1 MRRKL
6 MTCVLALL
14 VILGMTSIASAAAY
28 SDMEGHWAEDAVSTW
43 SEYGIFE
50 GNQGAFNPEGVVT
63 RAQAAQIM
71 SRLLGLNE
79 AADIS
84 AYTDVAADAWYADAI
99 AKCVQAGI
107 MNGVSAST
115 MDPDG
120 ELSREMFFVMFARAL
135 NIADED
141 ALDKEYT
148 DTQEISD
155 WAAGAF
161 NAMVNRG
168 YVSGTSASELSPL
181 ATINRASIAAM
192 LDKSISV
199 YVTTAG
205 EKVDV
210 AAEENGLVLVAADD
224 VTVNGAVDTLVVA
237 QGADGGKVYVEQ
249 APTTELLLNAANA
262 EVLVKDS
269 DTERVVITGKASR
282 VILDGGK
289 IGNVSVDAQAVGTEL
304 VVEKGTAVA
313 AVSTDAA
320 DTKLDVSGAVESV
333 AVSESAVNA
342 TVSGSGTVSSVTT
355 SGNDTKVDTIGTKVE
370 VAEGTT
376 GVTANGED
384 VAGGETVT
392 TKKPSSGGGGGG
404 GGGGGSTPAP
414 VEYTITFDANEGTVN
429 GNATMTMTTSGGKL
443 SSLPTATRDGYAF
456 LGWTTELDGDT
467 MITTSYT
474 FTASTTVYAKWEEEL
489 PQYKLY
495 GITPNDNEVW
505 LGDIDRELLETF
517 SGEGTVVT
525 VETPEGNVVVTFD
538 KQTNRIDIIATDNS
552 AEKAAW
558 NWLKSRFTYQEGVSG
573 GDSFEGIT
581 DPSFYL
587 VEHRAEFLLD
597 AESSVRYNGVEVTML
612 YGTKVEVAFA
622 NLEQIDK
629 LQQIWFKRNEQ
640 WDVLKPLVMQ
650 AVELFDG
657 TSLTVTVSD
666 IDAE

>member
-50 GNQGAFNPEGVVT
+50 GNQGKFNPEGVVT

-79 AADIS
+79 TADIS

-107 MNGVSAST
+107 MNGVSASS

-141 ALDKEYT
+141 AMDKEYT
-148 DTQEISD
+148 DAREISD
-155 WAAGAF
+155 WAVGAF

-199 YVTTAG
+199 YVTTDG
-205 EKVDV
+205 ETVDV

-237 QGADGGKVYVEQ
+237 QGADGGKVYVEK
-249 APTTELLLNAANA
+249 APTAELLLNAANA

-269 DTERVVITGKASR
+269 DTEQVVITGKASR

-320 DTKLDVSGAVESV
+320 DTKLDVSGEVESV

-392 TKKPSSGGGGGG
+392 TEKPSSGGGGGG
-404 GGGGGSTPAP
+404 SVTPPAEKVTVSFNAGEGTGSMTSKQVNKGSNYTLPECTFEAPANHVFKAWLVNGEEKQP
-414 VEYTITFDANEGTVN
+414 GDRFAVTADITITA
-429 GNATMTMTTSGGKL
+429 L
-443 SSLPTATRDGYAF
+443 
-456 LGWTTELDGDT
+456 W
-467 MITTSYT
+467 
-474 FTASTTVYAKWEEEL
+474 EEL

-495 GITPNDNEVW
+495 GITPNGNEVW

-517 SGEGTVVT
+517 SGENTIVT
-525 VETPEGNVVVTFD
+525 VQTPEGNIVLTVE
-538 KQTNRIDIIATDNS
+538 KGLNRIDVIAT
-552 AEKAAW
+552 ETTEGKPAW
-558 NWLKSRFTYQEGVSG
+558 NWLKSRFTYVEGTEG
-573 GDSFEGIT
+573 GNTFAGISQVKFANNQAT
-581 DPSFYL
+581 MTL
-587 VEHRAEFLLD
+587 ATG
-597 AESSVRYNGVEVTML
+597 AMVRYNGVEVTMQADTQVQVNFNDDES
-612 YGTKVEVAFA
+612 YVVF
-622 NLEQIDK
+622 QIYN
-629 LQQIWFKRNEQ
+629 KRNEG
-640 WDVLKPLVMQ
+640 WSVLKPLLMD
-650 AVELFDG
+650 AITLFDG
-657 TSLTVTVSD
+657 TSHTIVVSD
-666 IDAE
+666 IPAE